1 MLRDSQRNGEDV
13 DSTGRNVERSPIDFK
28 TTRTRARTRKSL
40 KVADWL
46 VDRLLGEEIV
56 QKKVGGVD

>member
-1 MLRDSQRNGEDV
+1 MLGDSQRNGEDV

-56 QKKVGGVD
+56 